1 MEFGFFYLFL
11 ILNFVIFRCNSIKIN
26 PMKKIIYIL
35 LIIVFA
41 FFALAL
47 IPINTSKDNCVVVSG
62 TIKSLSEGGVKDLV
76 FELENDKTTYY
87 INRGLENGFQLEKSK
102 TEFIGKKATL
112 NYAKV
117 WTPLA
122 PFGTTSK
129 HITQISVDG
138 KEVYSEFK

>member
-1 MEFGFFYLFL
+1 
-11 ILNFVIFRCNSIKIN
+11 
-26 PMKKIIYIL
+26 MKKIIYIL
-35 LIIVFA
+35 LIIIFA

-47 IPINTSKDNCVVVSG
+47 IPINTSKDNSVEVSG

-87 INRGLENGFQLEKSK
+87 INRGLENRFDLEKSK
-102 TEFIGKKATL
+102 TDFIGKKVTL
-112 NYAKV
+112 NYAKS

-122 PFGTTSK
+122 PFGNKSK
-129 HITQISVDG
+129 HITQISIDG

>member
-1 MEFGFFYLFL
+1 
-11 ILNFVIFRCNSIKIN
+11 
-26 PMKKIIYIL
+26 MKKIIYIL
-35 LIIVFA
+35 LIIIFA

-47 IPINTSKDNCVVVSG
+47 IPINTSKENSVEISG

-87 INRGLENGFQLEKSK
+87 INRGLENGFELDKAK
-102 TEFIGKKATL
+102 TDFIGKKVTL
-112 NYAKV
+112 NYAKN

-122 PFGTTSK
+122 PFGTTCK

-138 KEVYSEFK
+138 EEIYSEFK

>member
-1 MEFGFFYLFL
+1 MEFGFFYLFQ

-47 IPINTSKDNCVVVSG
+47 IPINTSKDNCVIVSG
-62 TIKSLSEGGVKDLV
+62 SIKSISEGGVKDLV

-102 TEFIGKKATL
+102 NDFIGKKVTL
-112 NYAKV
+112 NYAKS

-122 PFGTTSK
+122 PFGTTCK

>member
-1 MEFGFFYLFL
+1 MEFGFFYLFQ
-11 ILNFVIFRCNSIKIN
+11 ILNSVIFRCNLIKIN

-47 IPINTSKDNCVVVSG
+47 IPINTSKENSIVISG
-62 TIKSLSEGGVKDLV
+62 TVKSLSEAGIKDLV

-87 INRGLENGFQLEKSK
+87 INRALENGFQLEKSK
-102 TEFIGKKATL
+102 TEFIGKKVTL
-112 NYAKV
+112 NYAKG
-117 WTPLA
+117 WTSLA
-122 PFGTTSK
+122 PFGTTCK

-138 KEVYSEFK
+138 KEVYTEFK